1 MKEKKYKFVGPP
13 VVQISA
19 LWQPGTQLVG
29 FLSIAE
35 ELMLLHTLFEDG
47 DLWAHTTPVRILVLW

>member
-1 MKEKKYKFVGPP
+1 MKEKKYKFVGPL

-19 LWQPGTQLVG
+19 LWQPGIQLVG

-35 ELMLLHTLFEDG
+35 ELTLLHTLFEEG
-47 DLWAHTTPVRILVLW
+47 DL

>member
-35 ELMLLHTLFEDG
+35 ELMLLHTLFEKG
-47 DLWAHTTPVRILVLW
+47 DL